1 MKLDTLIE
9 RTQEIREKVVNPNVK
24 QRMAEAAHNI
34 ATEGDQQMFV
44 ELLNES
50 LLKCTE
56 LCYIRDSTG
65 RFVNIDYRTHRIL
78 IVKPWSSG
86 GWERWTLRQWES
98 RVMRS
103 ILITRS
109 NMRRVPPLFD
119 YAADTRQWYL
129 NIGVYPTLDSAL
141 TYWKRNPIS
150 LADWHRFADILRQ
163 QAHDRALR
171 NR

>member
-1 MKLDTLIE
+1 MILDTLVDRAQAI
-9 RTQEIREKVVNPNVK
+9 RDTITQPNIK
-24 QRMAEAAHNI
+24 QRIELAAEVITAEAG
-34 ATEGDQQMFV
+34 EQMHV

-56 LCYIRDSTG
+56 LCYMKDETG
-65 RFVNIDYRTHRIL
+65 RYTNIDARTYRIL

-86 GWERWTLRQWES
+86 GWEKWTLRQWES

-119 YAADTRQWYL
+119 YAASRKQWYL
-129 NIGVYPTLDSAL
+129 NLGLYPSLDNAL
-141 TYWKRNPIS
+141 TYWKRNPIT
-150 LADWHRFADILRQ
+150 LADWHRYADILRE
-163 QAHDRALR
+163 RERGRKGGL
-171 NR
+171 